1 MAQNK
6 REEMTRLWQHDD
18 RVAPWAGTAWGVVQ
32 AVNTHAHHIQ
42 GVRGAERTERN
53 QTLAVT
59 GAFDKLDNDTMDTL
73 KLVLA

>member
-1 MAQNK
+1 V
-6 REEMTRLWQHDD
+6 L
-18 RVAPWAGTAWGVVQ
+18 TAWGVVQ